1 MKPTA
6 QRFRGLLESAPL
18 RAEVL
23 AVVWE
28 VFSAMLF
35 ISAIVP
41 AAFGTPWPAL
51 ILCLTLVVSALAAPS
66 LQAHGARGYTFAGAL
81 RTLSWPLA
89 VGPLAW
95 TSGPRVIVAGLAFGL
110 MAGALRRSIYR
121 RTLSSEGDELDD
133 EALQKTLR
141 ERLGEGAMLAGILG
155 GHVML
160 LFSVAFL
167 RTTSQVVF
175 QAWFEF
181 VPALALLGTLGF
193 TLAVRPLTRAI
204 LAALHAGPK
213 GDAAVH
219 ARGLARAE
227 ALPTLLAYLNFV
239 VWWGCTAIG
248 ILRMR
253 TGPVSWQAGDAI
265 MQLAFGSLFAC
276 GVVFYQRAWH
286 RETVAPA
293 VARLRT
299 WTGTEEAAESI
310 SLMRRMLRD
319 FGLPLLFT
327 AALSLLASIGL
338 YRALGT
344 SLSVR
349 EDANAILALFAS
361 FAMLVIAVG
370 GVVARAAR
378 DLSRPMTQL
387 ARAADRVANGRLDA
401 SVPRVVGPVE
411 VVGLGE
417 SIERMRQGLLRTID
431 ELSKERAGLEV
442 HVETR
447 TAELR
452 RALAE
457 LKQAQAA
464 LIQGERMASIGELVA
479 GVAHEINNPLNAI
492 AGASAPLEEIAASV
506 REMMSAYREAEAFL
520 QRDQREALAALRGRL
535 DVEGSLDDLA
545 GIAKVIRRATDRSVR
560 IVQNL
565 RDFSRV
571 SGEALPADLHA
582 GLEETL
588 MLLGPRLRHGGVT
601 IERRFGALPPVVC
614 RAGEMNQVFMNLLVN
629 ALQALEQ
636 ANVSS
641 PRIVIE
647 TRVEGDA
654 AAVTI
659 ADNGPGVPE
668 SLQQR
673 VFDPFFTTKPRGHG
687 TGLGLSI
694 STDIA
699 RRHGGALR
707 LELPDGGGARFTCA
721 IPLTIRP
728 TLRTSSLP
736 ETPTS

>member
-1 MKPTA
+1 MTPTA
-6 QRFRGLLESAPL
+6 RTFREHLDRAPL

-28 VFSAMLF
+28 LFSAILF
-35 ISAIVP
+35 ISTVVP
-41 AAFGTPWPAL
+41 AAFDMPWPAL
-51 ILCLTLVVSALAAPS
+51 ILGVSLAVSAVIAPA
-66 LQAHGARGYTFAGAL
+66 LQAQGARGYAIAGAV
-81 RTLSWPLA
+81 RALSWSLA

-95 TSGPRVIVAGLAFGL
+95 ASGPRIIVAGLAFGL
-110 MAGALRRSIYR
+110 MAGALRRAIYR
-121 RTLSSEGDELDD
+121 RMLSASDAELDD
-133 EALQKTLR
+133 EALRGALR
-141 ERLGEGAMLAGILG
+141 ERLGEAAMMAGILG

-167 RTTSQVVF
+167 RTKSQVVF

-181 VPALALLGTLGF
+181 VPALALLGTVGF

-204 LAALHAGPK
+204 LDALRAGPE
-213 GDAAVH
+213 GDALVLR
-219 ARGLARAE
+219 RGLAQAE
-227 ALPTLLAYLNFV
+227 ALPTLLAYLNFA

-253 TGPVSWQAGDAI
+253 PGPVSWQAGDAV

-286 RETVAPA
+286 RETVAPS
-293 VARLRT
+293 VERLRA
-299 WTGTEEAAESI
+299 WTGTEEAAEPI

-338 YRALGT
+338 YRALGSGLT
-344 SLSVR
+344 VS
-349 EDANAILALFAS
+349 EDINAVSALFAS
-361 FAMLVIAVG
+361 FSMLVIAVG

-387 ARAADRVANGRLDA
+387 AQAADRVANGRLDA
-401 SVPRVVGPVE
+401 AVPRVAGPVE
-411 VVGLGE
+411 IVGLGE

-442 HVETR
+442 NVESR

-452 RALAE
+452 RALAD

-492 AGASAPLEEIAASV
+492 AGASVPLLDLAASL
-506 REMMSAYREAEAFL
+506 REMIDAYREAEADL
-520 QRDQREALAALRGRL
+520 PRERCEALAALRDRL

-545 GIAKVIRRATDRSVR
+545 GIASVIRRATERSVR

-565 RDFSRV
+565 RNFSRV
-571 SGEALPADLHA
+571 SGEAVPADLHA

-588 MLLGPRLRHGGVT
+588 LLLGPRLRHGGVE
-601 IERRFGALPPVVC
+601 IERRFGELPLVVC
-614 RAGEMNQVFMNLLVN
+614 RSEEMNQVFMNLLVN

-636 ANVSS
+636 GTTPD
-641 PRIVIE
+641 PRIVLE

-654 AAVTI
+654 AVVVIT
-659 ADNGPGVPE
+659 DNGPGVPD

-699 RRHGGALR
+699 RRHGGSLR
-707 LELPDGGGARFTCA
+707 LESRDGGGARFTCR
-721 IPLTIRP
+721 IPVASRSTP
-728 TLRTSSLP
+728 RTPPSS
-736 ETPTS
+736 ETPSF

>member
-1 MKPTA
+1 MTTKS
-6 QRFRGLLESAPL
+6 RREHLDRAPR
-18 RAEVL
+18 RAELL
-23 AVVWE
+23 AVAWE
-28 VFSAMLF
+28 LFSAILF
-35 ISAIVP
+35 SSTVVP

-51 ILCLTLVVSALAAPS
+51 ILGASLAISAAMAPA
-66 LQAHGARGYTFAGAL
+66 LQAHGARGYALAGSVRA
-81 RTLSWPLA
+81 LSWPIA

-110 MAGALRRSIYR
+110 MAGALRQAIYR
-121 RTLSSEGDELDD
+121 RTLDVADAELDD
-133 EALQKTLR
+133 AALRRALR
-141 ERLGEGAMLAGILG
+141 ERLGEAAMMAGILG
-155 GHVML
+155 GHLML

-167 RTTSQVVF
+167 RTQSQVIF

-181 VPALALLGTLGF
+181 VPALALLGTVGF

-204 LAALHAGPK
+204 LAALLAGPK
-213 GDAAVH
+213 GDAAVLL
-219 ARGLARAE
+219 RGLAQAE

-253 TGPVSWQAGDAI
+253 PGPASWQLGDAV

-293 VARLRT
+293 VERLRK
-299 WTGTEEAAESI
+299 WTGTEETAEAI
-310 SLMRRMLRD
+310 SLRRRMLRD

-338 YRALGT
+338 YRALG
-344 SLSVR
+344 SGLPVR
-349 EDANAILALFAS
+349 EDVNAVSALFAS

-387 ARAADRVANGRLDA
+387 AQAADRVASGHLDA
-401 SVPRVVGPVE
+401 AVPRVVGPVE
-411 VVGLGE
+411 IVGLGE

-452 RALAE
+452 RALAD

-492 AGASAPLEEIAASV
+492 AGASVPLEDLATSLRA
-506 REMMSAYREAEAFL
+506 MLAAYREAEVDL
-520 QRDQREALAALRGRL
+520 PREKREALAALRAEL
-535 DVEGSLDDLA
+535 DVEASLDDLA
-545 GIAKVIRRATDRSVR
+545 GIASVIRRATERSVR

-565 RDFSRV
+565 RSFSRV
-571 SGEALPADLHA
+571 SGEAVPADLHA

-588 MLLGPRLRHGGVT
+588 LLLGPRLRHGEVE
-601 IERRFGALPPVVC
+601 IVRRFGDLPPVVC
-614 RAGEMNQVFMNLLVN
+614 RSEEMNQIFMNLLVN

-636 ANVSS
+636 AHVSA
-641 PRIVIE
+641 PRIAIE

-654 AAVTI
+654 AVVSI

-668 SLQQR
+668 PLQQR

-699 RRHGGALR
+699 RRHGGSLT
-707 LELPDGGGARFTCA
+707 LERHDGAGARFACR
-721 IPLTIRP
+721 IPLASRP
-728 TLRTSSLP
+728 TSRGSSSP
-736 ETPTS
+736 EPTST

>member
-1 MKPTA
+1 MTPPS
-6 QRFRGLLESAPL
+6 RRLRDHLESGPL

-23 AVVWE
+23 AVAWE
-28 VFSAMLF
+28 LFSAILF
-35 ISAIVP
+35 ISTVVP

-51 ILCLTLVVSALAAPS
+51 ILAASLAISAAAAPS
-66 LQAHGARGYTFAGAL
+66 LQARGARGYAIAGAA
-81 RTLSWPLA
+81 RTLSWCVA

-95 TSGPRVIVAGLAFGL
+95 ASGPRVIVAGLAFGL
-110 MAGALRRSIYR
+110 MSGALRRAIYR
-121 RTLSSEGDELDD
+121 RLLSPADAELDD
-133 EALQKTLR
+133 DDLRQALR
-141 ERLGEGAMLAGILG
+141 ARLGEAAMMAGILG

-167 RTTSQVVF
+167 RTKSQVIF

-181 VPALALLGTLGF
+181 VPALALLGTVGF

-204 LAALHAGPK
+204 LAALLAGPN
-213 GDAAVH
+213 GDAVVLR
-219 ARGLARAE
+219 RGLAQAE
-227 ALPTLLAYLNFV
+227 SLPTLLAYLNFV

-253 TGPVSWQAGDAI
+253 VGPVSWQAGDAV

-293 VARLRT
+293 VERLRA
-299 WTGTEEAAESI
+299 WTGTAEAAEPI

-344 SLSVR
+344 ALPVS
-349 EDANAILALFAS
+349 EDINAVGALFAS
-361 FAMLVIAVG
+361 FAILVIAVG

-378 DLSRPMTQL
+378 DLSRPMIQL
-387 ARAADRVANGRLDA
+387 AQAADRVANGSLDA
-401 SVPRVVGPVE
+401 AVPRVVGPVE
-411 VVGLGE
+411 IVGLGE
-417 SIERMRQGLLRTID
+417 SIERMRQGLRRTID

-442 HVETR
+442 NVETR
-447 TAELR
+447 TKELR
-452 RALAE
+452 SALAD

-464 LIQGERMASIGELVA
+464 LVQGERMASIGELVA

-492 AGASAPLEEIAASV
+492 AGASVPLADLAASL
-506 REMMSAYREAEAFL
+506 REMIAAYREAEVLLPAEK
-520 QRDQREALAALRGRL
+520 QRALAATRARL
-535 DVEGSLDDLA
+535 DVEASLDDLA
-545 GIAKVIRRATDRSVR
+545 GIASVIRRATERSVR

-565 RDFSRV
+565 RNFSRV
-571 SGEALPADLHA
+571 SGEAVPADLHA

-588 MLLGPRLRHGGVT
+588 LLLGPRVRHGGVE
-601 IERRFGALPPVVC
+601 IVRRFGELPPVIC
-614 RAGEMNQVFMNLLVN
+614 RSEEMNQIFMNLLVN

-636 ANVSS
+636 GAVAS
-641 PRIVIE
+641 PRILLE
-647 TRVEGDA
+647 TRVEGDSA
-654 AAVTI
+654 VVTI
-659 ADNGPGVPE
+659 ADNGPGVPDP
-668 SLQQR
+668 LKQR

-699 RRHGGALR
+699 RRHGGALH
-707 LELPDGGGARFTCA
+707 LERSEGGGARFTCR
-721 IPLTIRP
+721 IPLASRP
-728 TLRTSSLP
+728 TSRAPSSS
-736 ETPTS
+736 EGGAS